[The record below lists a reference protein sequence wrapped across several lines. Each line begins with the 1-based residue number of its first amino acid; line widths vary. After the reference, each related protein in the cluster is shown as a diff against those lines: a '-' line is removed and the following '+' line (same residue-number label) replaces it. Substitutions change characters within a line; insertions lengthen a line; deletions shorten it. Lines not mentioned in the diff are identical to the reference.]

1 MSLSVRISNRYAKAL
16 VSLASE
22 KNELEKVKA
31 DMESFISTSKSN
43 RDFELML
50 NSPIVS
56 QDKKAAVL
64 HAIYGNKVSDISLN
78 LFKLLAEKKREPY
91 LVSIAEQFIVEYNV
105 INNIQEAT
113 LFTAVSVG
121 DSIKNSAKALV
132 EKATGKKVILNEE
145 IREDLIGGYI
155 LRVEDIQLDA
165 SIKSQLNKLSIK
177 FKNA

>member
-1 MSLSVRISNRYAKAL
+1 MSLSARISNRYAKAL

-22 KNELEKVKA
+22 KNELEKVKS
-31 DMESFISTSKSN
+31 DMESFISVGKSN
-43 RDFELML
+43 REFELML
-50 NSPIVS
+50 NSPIIP
-56 QDKKAAVL
+56 QDKKASIL
-64 HAIYGNKVSDISLN
+64 HAIYGNKVSEISLN

-91 LVSIAEQFIVEYNV
+91 LTSIAEQYIFEYNI

-113 LFTAVSVG
+113 LFTAVAVS
-121 DSIKNSAKALV
+121 DSIKSAATALV

-145 IREDLIGGYI
+145 VREDLIGGYI
-155 LRVEDIQLDA
+155 LRVNDLQLDA